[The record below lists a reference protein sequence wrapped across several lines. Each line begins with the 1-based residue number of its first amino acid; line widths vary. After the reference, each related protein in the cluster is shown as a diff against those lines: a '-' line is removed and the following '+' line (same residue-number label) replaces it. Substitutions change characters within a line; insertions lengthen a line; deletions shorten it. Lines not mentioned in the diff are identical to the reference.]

1 MRPQILFPLF
11 ADTPTLPGIG
21 PKVAENLEKLGA
33 SRVRDLLFML
43 PNSLIDRRSRPGI
56 ANAIDGQIAS
66 FEIIVEEHI
75 PPKIRSRPYRVRA
88 RDDTGFLT
96 MTWFHGRPD
105 YLMRQLPPGEKR
117 IVSGKVEHFSG
128 EIQMLH
134 PDYIVKP
141 EEADDMPQ
149 IEPVYPMTQGLA
161 AKTLRKGILGA
172 LARTPELKEWIDPGL
187 MAERHWPSW
196 REALQALH
204 QPDDL
209 QVLATQ
215 SPVRC
220 RLAYDELLSRQLAL
234 ALVRAR
240 RRAVPGLSLR
250 GDDSKVEAIIAAAPF
265 TPTGAQTRVFG
276 EISTDMAA
284 PERMMRLLQGDVGAG
299 KTFVAALAA
308 ARAAEAGGQCALMAP
323 TEILARQHAASL
335 APLLASAGMKLGIL
349 TGRDKGKERA
359 QILAKLES
367 GEIDL
372 ICGTHALFQSGVEFK
387 NLVLTIIDEQHR
399 FGVSDRLKLAAK
411 GARPD
416 LLVMTATPIP
426 RSLALAVYGDMDLSK
441 LDEKPPGRK
450 PVATRVLPLARL
462 EEVITRL
469 GKLIEDGGRGYWV
482 CPLVEESDKV
492 DLAAAED
499 RHADLEA
506 RFGEGVVGLIHGR
519 LPAAEKER
527 LSLAFK
533 RGDIQI
539 LVATTVVEVGMD
551 VPEASVMVIEQA
563 ERFGLAQLHQ
573 LRGRVGRS
581 ERQSACLLLYKPP
594 LGETAKARLETL
606 RHSDDGFYIA
616 EMDWKLRGMGDLLGV
631 RQSGMAR
638 NYFAQLETDT
648 DLLET
653 ANAQARLIAQAD
665 PDLVGRRGEA
675 LRQLLYLF
683 EQDQAVR
690 LLSSG

>member
-11 ADTPTLPGIG
+11 ADTSVLSGVG
-21 PKVAENLEKLGA
+21 PKVAENLKKLNA
-33 SRVRDLLFML
+33 ARVLDLLFMM
-43 PNSLIDRRSRPGI
+43 PASLIDRRARPGV
-56 ANAIDGQIAS
+56 AHALDGQIAS
-66 FEIIVEEHI
+66 FEIEIEDHK
-75 PPKIRSRPYRVRA
+75 PSPRRGLPYKVRGH
-88 RDDTGFLT
+88 DDTGFLT
-96 MTWFHGRPD
+96 LSWFHARPD
-105 YLMRQLPPGEKR
+105 YLMRQLPPGETR
-117 IVSGKVEHFSG
+117 IVCGKVEHFNG

-134 PDYIVKP
+134 PDYIVKLQD
-141 EEADDMPQ
+141 ADDVPA

-161 AKTLRKGILGA
+161 SKTLHKAIAGA
-172 LARTPELKEWIDPGL
+172 LERAPELSEWIDPGL
-187 MAERHWPSW
+187 MDKRGWPAW
-196 REALQALH
+196 RDALLALH
-204 QPDDL
+204 QPTDL
-209 QVLATQ
+209 LVLEQ
-215 SPVRC
+215 ESPARC

-234 ALVRAR
+234 ALVRAH
-240 RRAVPGLSLR
+240 RRARPGMALR
-250 GDDSKVEAIIAAAPF
+250 GDGSKVQAILDTAPF
-265 TPTGAQTRVFG
+265 TPTGAQTRVFA
-276 EISTDMAA
+276 EIEADMAA

-308 ARAAEAGGQCALMAP
+308 ARAIEAGGQCALMAP

-335 APLLASAGMKLGIL
+335 TPLLEGAGLSLDIL
-349 TGRDKGKERA
+349 TGRDKGQTRA
-359 QILAKLES
+359 EILARLES
-367 GEIDL
+367 GETDV
-372 ICGTHALFQSGVEFK
+372 ICGTHALFQEGVTFK
-387 NLVLTIIDEQHR
+387 NLALVIIDEQHR
-399 FGVSDRLKLAAK
+399 FGVSDRLKLTAK

-450 PVATRVLPLARL
+450 PITTRVLPLARL

-469 GKLIEDGGRGYWV
+469 GQLIKDGGRAYWV

-499 RHADLEA
+499 RYADLNA
-506 RFGEGVVGLIHGR
+506 RFGDCIGLLHGR
-519 LPAAEKER
+519 MPASEKER

-533 RGDIQI
+533 NGDIQI

-581 ERQSACLLLYKPP
+581 ERSSSCLLLYQPP
-594 LGETAKARLETL
+594 LGKTARARLETL
-606 RHSDDGFYIA
+606 RNTDDGFVIA
-616 EMDWKLRGMGDLLGV
+616 ETDWKLRGMGDLLGI
-631 RQSGMAR
+631 RQSGMPHNHFAR
-638 NYFAQLETDT
+638 LESDT
-648 DLLET
+648 ELLET
-653 ANAQARLIAQAD
+653 ANVQARMIAQND
-665 PDLVGRRGEA
+665 PDLVGKRGPA